1 MQRWSVAVTAVALA
15 VAVLPQSVRAGSVL
29 RVAMTLADIP
39 LTTGQPSQGGEGN
52 RFIGV
57 TLYDA
62 LINWDLSKRDET
74 AKLVPGLAESWSV
87 DEATNT
93 VWTFKLR
100 PNVKFHDGS
109 TFNADAV
116 LFNFDKVLNQ
126 DAPQFDPAQAAQA
139 STYVSAV
146 KSWRKIDDLTVELTT
161 AEPNAVLPYLISNF
175 FMSSPAR
182 WEQLGR
188 NWAKV
193 GDQPSGTGPWI
204 LERLVPRE
212 RAELVRNSNYW
223 DPARV
228 PKSDRLI
235 LLPMPDASSRV
246 AALLAGSVDW
256 VEAPA
261 PDSVPKLKSAGMQ
274 IVTNVYP
281 HIWPYQLSFIGD
293 SPIKDLRV
301 RKALNLAI
309 DRKGLVNLL
318 SGLAMP
324 AKGQVTSN
332 SPWFGSPEFNIT
344 YDPEQ
349 AKKLLAEAGYG
360 PGHPLKVKF
369 LVSTAGSGQMQPL
382 PMNEFIQENLRDV
395 GVGVTLDVME
405 WEALRARRR
414 AGADAP
420 ENKGADGLNNSWGYA
435 DPINGLIGVA
445 SSKFRPPVGYNWG
458 AFSDPKADALADAA
472 LRAFVPAEQDKILAQ
487 LHTYIVDQAMWIW
500 VVHDL
505 NPRAMSPKV
514 KGFVQAQSWY
524 QDLTPVTVE

>member
-161 AEPNAVLPYLISNF
+161 AQPNAVLPYLLSNF

-193 GDQPSGTGPWI
+193 
-204 LERLVPRE
+204 
-212 RAELVRNSNYW
+212 
-223 DPARV
+223 
-228 PKSDRLI
+228 
-235 LLPMPDASSRV
+235 
-246 AALLAGSVDW
+246 
-256 VEAPA
+256 
-261 PDSVPKLKSAGMQ
+261 
-274 IVTNVYP
+274 
-281 HIWPYQLSFIGD
+281 
-293 SPIKDLRV
+293 
-301 RKALNLAI
+301 
-309 DRKGLVNLL
+309 
-318 SGLAMP
+318 
-324 AKGQVTSN
+324 
-332 SPWFGSPEFNIT
+332 
-344 YDPEQ
+344 
-349 AKKLLAEAGYG
+349 
-360 PGHPLKVKF
+360 
-369 LVSTAGSGQMQPL
+369 
-382 PMNEFIQENLRDV
+382 
-395 GVGVTLDVME
+395 
-405 WEALRARRR
+405 
-414 AGADAP
+414 
-420 ENKGADGLNNSWGYA
+420 
-435 DPINGLIGVA
+435 
-445 SSKFRPPVGYNWG
+445 
-458 AFSDPKADALADAA
+458 
-472 LRAFVPAEQDKILAQ
+472 AEQ
-487 LHTYIVDQAMWIW
+487 
-500 VVHDL
+500 
-505 NPRAMSPKV
+505 
-514 KGFVQAQSWY
+514 
-524 QDLTPVTVE
+524 

>member
-15 VAVLPQSVRAGSVL
+15 VAVSPQSVRAGSVL

-161 AEPNAVLPYLISNF
+161 AQPNAVLPYLLSNF

-193 GDQPSGTGPWI
+193 AEQPSGTGPWI
-204 LERLVPRE
+204 LERMVPPRTRRIGAQPE
-212 RAELVRNSNYW
+212 LLGPRPRAQIGSA
-223 DPARV
+223 DIAA
-228 PKSDRLI
+228 
-235 LLPMPDASSRV
+235 DAGRIEPRGG
-246 AALLAGSVDW
+246 A
-256 VEAPA
+256 
-261 PDSVPKLKSAGMQ
+261 
-274 IVTNVYP
+274 
-281 HIWPYQLSFIGD
+281 
-293 SPIKDLRV
+293 
-301 RKALNLAI
+301 
-309 DRKGLVNLL
+309 
-318 SGLAMP
+318 
-324 AKGQVTSN
+324 
-332 SPWFGSPEFNIT
+332 
-344 YDPEQ
+344 
-349 AKKLLAEAGYG
+349 
-360 PGHPLKVKF
+360 
-369 LVSTAGSGQMQPL
+369 
-382 PMNEFIQENLRDV
+382 
-395 GVGVTLDVME
+395 
-405 WEALRARRR
+405 ARRQRRLGGGARSRFR
-414 AGADAP
+414 A
-420 ENKGADGLNNSWGYA
+420 
-435 DPINGLIGVA
+435 
-445 SSKFRPPVGYNWG
+445 
-458 AFSDPKADALADAA
+458 
-472 LRAFVPAEQDKILAQ
+472 
-487 LHTYIVDQAMWIW
+487 
-500 VVHDL
+500 
-505 NPRAMSPKV
+505 
-514 KGFVQAQSWY
+514 
-524 QDLTPVTVE
+524 